1 MLRKKK
7 CDSEKVDPKQ
17 NDNRKLWP
25 RITRSTPPSASA
37 KATADKKKDG
47 K

>member
-1 MLRKKK
+1 MLRKKSVP
-7 CDSEKVDPKQ
+7 SETPKVDPKQ

-25 RITRSTPPSASA
+25 RIVKDNTK
-37 KATADKKKDG
+37 KAG

>member
-1 MLRKKK
+1 VLKKK
-7 CDSEKVDPKQ
+7 KVEQEKVDPKA

-25 RITRSTPPSASA
+25 RITRSTPP
-37 KATADKKKDG
+37 KKDG

>member
-1 MLRKKK
+1 MAREKKE
-7 CDSEKVDPKQ
+7 CEQEKVDPKA

-25 RITRSTPPSASA
+25 RIVKDNTK
-37 KATADKKKDG
+37 KAG

>member
-7 CDSEKVDPKQ
+7 NEEEPKVNPKQ

-25 RITRSTPPSASA
+25 RITRTTPPK
-37 KATADKKKDG
+37 KAG

>member
-1 MLRKKK
+1 MLRKKSVPS
-7 CDSEKVDPKQ
+7 DDNQKVDPKQ

-25 RITRSTPPSASA
+25 RITRTTPPK
-37 KATADKKKDG
+37 KAG

>member
-7 CDSEKVDPKQ
+7 NEEEPKSVDPKQ

-25 RITRSTPPSASA
+25 RITPTTPPK
-37 KATADKKKDG
+37 KAG

>member
-7 CDSEKVDPKQ
+7 NEEEPKVDPKQ

-25 RITRSTPPSASA
+25 RIVKDNTR
-37 KATADKKKDG
+37 KAG

>member
-1 MLRKKK
+1 MLKKK
-7 CDSEKVDPKQ
+7 KVEQEKVDPKQ

-25 RITRSTPPSASA
+25 RITRSTPP
-37 KATADKKKDG
+37 KKDG

>member
-7 CDSEKVDPKQ
+7 NEEEPKIVDPKQ

-25 RITRSTPPSASA
+25 RIVKDNTK
-37 KATADKKKDG
+37 KAG

>member
-1 MLRKKK
+1 MKIGKKK
-7 CDSEKVDPKQ
+7 DAEKIDPKQ

-25 RITRSTPPSASA
+25 RITRTTPPK
-37 KATADKKKDG
+37 KAG

>member
-1 MLRKKK
+1 MLRKKSVP
-7 CDSEKVDPKQ
+7 SETPKVDPKA

-25 RITRSTPPSASA
+25 RITRTTPP
-37 KATADKKKDG
+37 KKDG